1 MTNMNKWINER
12 AWTVSMYICYILSFI
27 ILSVAG
33 YNCTLRIVGDTT
45 TFMKVILF
53 VCVCLFVAMVVAL
66 VFAAFI
72 TPFSELL
79 KRLLDFLFFRKT
91 NTVIPQDSEYMEK
104 DSDKADA
111 NIESNLDAG
120 NYDEHKERGNIS
132 DNVIPQR
139 ETLKKEFME
148 KYVKSDCQEL
158 PIYDVFESLFNQ
170 QQSGAFAARA
180 FKCAMSEPIKWLKTF
195 PGYEDAKRLF
205 PLPDAIKG
213 NKSNYSNANNKR
225 IYSEDTIKE
234 TVSVLRDKLEE
245 LTVTLGKQE
254 S

>member
-1 MTNMNKWINER
+1 MSKWINER

-79 KRLLDFLFFRKT
+79 KRLLDFLFIRKA
-91 NTVIPQDSEYMEK
+91 NTVIPQEIDDTKEVGESEDVANDSNSYADSSNESTEGSNK
-104 DSDKADA
+104 TDSD
-111 NIESNLDAG
+111 N
-120 NYDEHKERGNIS
+120 
-132 DNVIPQR
+132 PQR
-139 ETLKKEFME
+139 EALKKEFME

-180 FKCAMSEPIKWLKTF
+180 FQYALNDPNWLKDY

-205 PLPDAIKG
+205 PQPDAIKG
-213 NKSNYSNANNKR
+213 TKSNYSNSNNNR
-225 IYSEDTIKE
+225 NYSSKTIEATK
-234 TVSVLRDKLEE
+234 SLLNDKLKE
-245 LTVTLGKQE
+245 LTATLENQE
-254 S
+254 A

>member
-1 MTNMNKWINER
+1 MGKWIDER
-12 AWTVSMYICYILSFI
+12 AWMVSVYICYILGFI

-33 YNCTLRIVGDTT
+33 YNYILSVIGDTT
-45 TFMKVILF
+45 TFMKAILF

-180 FKCAMSEPIKWLKTF
+180 FQYALNDPNWLKDY

-205 PLPDAIKG
+205 PQPDAIKG
-213 NKSNYSNANNKR
+213 TKSNYSNSNNNR
-225 IYSEDTIKE
+225 NYSNKTIEATK
-234 TVSVLRDKLEE
+234 SLLKDKLKE
-245 LTVTLGKQE
+245 LTVTMGKQE
-254 S
+254 A

>member
-1 MTNMNKWINER
+1 MNKWIDER
-12 AWTVSMYICYILSFI
+12 AGMASVYICYILSFI

-33 YNCTLRIVGDTT
+33 YKYILSLIGDTT
-45 TFMKVILF
+45 TFMKAIMF

-79 KRLLDFLFFRKT
+79 KRLLDFLFIRKA
-91 NTVIPQDSEYMEK
+91 NTVIPQEIDDTKEVGESEDVANDSNSYADSSNESTEGGNK
-104 DSDKADA
+104 TDSD
-111 NIESNLDAG
+111 N
-120 NYDEHKERGNIS
+120 
-132 DNVIPQR
+132 PQR

-180 FKCAMSEPIKWLKTF
+180 FQYALNDPNWLKDY

-205 PLPDAIKG
+205 PQPDAIKG
-213 NKSNYSNANNKR
+213 TKSNYSNSNNNR
-225 IYSEDTIKE
+225 NYSSKTIEATK
-234 TVSVLRDKLEE
+234 SLLNDKLKE
-245 LTVTLGKQE
+245 LTATLENQE
-254 S
+254 A